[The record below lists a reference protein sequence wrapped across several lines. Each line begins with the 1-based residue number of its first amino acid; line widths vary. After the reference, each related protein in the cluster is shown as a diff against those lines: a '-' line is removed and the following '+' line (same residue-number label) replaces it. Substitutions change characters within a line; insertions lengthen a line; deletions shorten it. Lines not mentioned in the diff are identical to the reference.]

1 MSYQSSI
8 KHYLKNLQQIYRDAV
23 ADNQHTAELSFRPPL
38 DTLFKESAV
47 QLNGNPN
54 IVVIQEPRNQ
64 ARMGRPDW
72 RIHDRNTLGVYGY
85 IEAKGLSSD
94 AFCIIPHEDQFNR
107 YLSLGHR
114 LIITDGIDFVYSFD
128 KNTKPQIISLID
140 KTQMNSPDWS
150 HLEMNPQ
157 FEIMMRGFFSDPS
170 PQYCD
175 EGQLVEYVALRTR
188 ILSDEILRYS
198 SIPADEA
205 MDDMEKKAILLLDE
219 LRKLVYNHNDPT
231 LRQDKVFAD
240 FASQVIMFTLLYAHR
255 VECTD
260 RDCPVEKE
268 RKIKEYLSHEI
279 VDGQVLRPFLT
290 IIHYINN
297 HDTENSFIL
306 SWADECIHFLSYVH
320 MSEQQRQHPDYHKL
334 FELFLSKFD
343 PQSRFDYGAYYTPS
357 TLADFIVRL
366 VDIIAIENFDGV
378 SIFAD
383 DNTLID
389 PCCGTGS
396 FLERIR
402 RNDTKRGAYILCGI
416 EILPAPYML
425 ANYRMAILNYE
436 IKGRRSRNELLL
448 ANTLS
453 NCTLG
458 DPANIDTIEGF
469 ELSRA
474 YEISSRPITLV
485 IGNLPSSD
493 SAKTNSGKD
502 FSRLLTL
509 MEDFRPPVKD
519 RHTRQNIQ
527 KQINNPHLQF
537 LRWGCEK
544 LKQSDNHSVLT
555 YIVPATILEADSYR
569 YARKYI
575 IENFSSVWIV
585 SVDADARAGIRTD
598 SIFKTQQGRA
608 ILIATRRFGETP
620 GIKKYMYFDISR
632 FSKSKKLEWLE
643 QNVKKS
649 LDMFIL
655 NDIDISNYALCP
667 SLPFDRRLYSYY
679 WPVSG
684 EEGSS
689 FIFNNHCSGVKLS
702 PSCIFIHPKKSM
714 LKRRSKEIMQR
725 GFQAVKEWLGEQ
737 DKPPED
743 VHTNL
748 FANEL
753 SNYGNTKI
761 VDDLLDEKIIDYA
774 FRPFLFLKAFMWQ
787 DLLKKFSRIG
797 GGGTRRRPEIVK
809 AYSDTGTVGFAL
821 AHSPKDL
828 TDKLRQFVSF
838 CWYYPDNDLCRR
850 GNSFIYLNEHPVKK
864 RGEFVMVNNINEKLR
879 YKLTTLLKA
888 DDETVAHDMIFY
900 TFAVLC
906 SQVYLDRFEGAL
918 FITNRDDMRPRIP
931 IVNDAEIFKKL
942 VTLGRRIAELEKKDY
957 IPSNYMNYD
966 YELYK
971 SKVPPN
977 FKLEWSKDI
986 QPFDEEKETITLTDE
1001 KTKPIIIPCPLDVQR
1016 IIISGYE
1023 VIKNV
1028 WLKFHSYKFTHCNFT
1043 QEDIEDF
1050 LNLIN
1055 KLVEYVNL
1063 VGEIDIVMQ
1072 NIIEDPCLLI
1082 RPVD

>member
-1 MSYQSSI
+1 MSYQASI
-8 KHYLKNLQQIYRDAV
+8 RHYLKVLQQNYRDAV
-23 ADNQHTAELSFRPPL
+23 TGSQHTAELSFRPTL
-38 DTLFKESAV
+38 DTLFKELAE
-47 QLNGNPN
+47 QLNGNPD

-94 AFCIIPHEDQFNR
+94 TFCIIPHEDQFIR
-107 YLSLGHR
+107 YLSLGHK

-128 KNTKPQIISLID
+128 KNTKPQTISLID
-140 KTQMNSPDWS
+140 KMQMNSPDWS
-150 HLEMNPQ
+150 HLEINPR
-157 FEIMMRGFFSDPS
+157 FEIMMRGFFADPS

-175 EGQLVEYVALRTR
+175 EGRLVEYVALRTR
-188 ILSDEILRYS
+188 ILSNEILKYS

-231 LRQDKVFAD
+231 LRQDKIFAD

-306 SWADECIHFLSYVH
+306 SWTDECIRFLSYVH
-320 MSEQQRQHPDYHKL
+320 MNEQQRQHPDYHKL

-366 VDIIAIENFDGV
+366 VDIIAKENFDGV
-378 SIFAD
+378 SIFDD

-402 RNDTKRGAYILCGI
+402 QNDTKRGAYILCGI

-425 ANYRMAILNYE
+425 ANYRMAILNHE
-436 IKGRRSRNELLL
+436 IKGGRSRNELLL

-469 ELSRA
+469 ELNRA
-474 YEISSRPITLV
+474 CEISSRPITLV

-509 MEDFRPPVKD
+509 MEDFRPPIKN

-527 KQINNPHLQF
+527 KQISNPHLQF

-544 LKQSDNHSVLT
+544 LKQSDNHSILA

-569 YARKYI
+569 YARKYLVD
-575 IENFSSVWIV
+575 NFSSIWIIY
-585 SVDADARAGIRTD
+585 VDADARAGIRTD

-608 ILIATRRFGETP
+608 ILIATRRFSEPP
-620 GIKKYMYFDISR
+620 GLKKYMYFDISC
-632 FSKSKKLEWLE
+632 FSKSKKLEWLK
-643 QNVKKS
+643 QDAKTS
-649 LDMFIL
+649 LGMFTPYI
-655 NDIDISNYALCP
+655 IDTSNYALCP
-667 SLPFDRRLYSYY
+667 SLPFEEELYLKY

-684 EEGSS
+684 EAESA

-702 PSCIFIHPKKSM
+702 PSCIFIHPKAPM
-714 LKRRSKEIMQR
+714 LKRRSKEIMQQ
-725 GFQAVKEWLGEQ
+725 GLQAAKKWLGEQ

-743 VHTNL
+743 VYTNL
-748 FANEL
+748 FAKEL
-753 SNYGNTKI
+753 SDYGNTQM
-761 VDDLLDEKIIDYA
+761 VDALLDEKIIDYA
-774 FRPFLFLKAFMWQ
+774 FRPFLSLKTFMWQ
-787 DLLKKFSRIG
+787 ELLKKFSRIG
-797 GGGTRRRPEIVK
+797 GGGTRHRPEIAE
-809 AYSDTGTVGFAL
+809 AYSKMGTVGFAL
-821 AHSPKDL
+821 AHSPKDQK
-828 TDKLRQFVSF
+828 DKLKQFVSF

-850 GNSFIYLNEHPVKK
+850 GNSFIYLNQHPIKK
-864 RGEFVMVNNINEKLR
+864 HGKFVTVNNINEKLR
-879 YKLTTLLKA
+879 DKLTTLLKV
-888 DDETVAHDMIFY
+888 DDETVAIDMIFY
-900 TFAVLC
+900 VYAVLC
-906 SQVYLDRFEGAL
+906 SQIYLDRFEGAL
-918 FITNRDDMRPRIP
+918 FIPNQSDKRPRIP
-931 IVNDAEIFKKL
+931 IVNNAKVFRKL
-942 VTLGRRIAELEKKDY
+942 VSLGRQIAELEKKDY
-957 IPSNYMNYD
+957 IPENHMKYD

-971 SKVPPN
+971 SKVPPG
-977 FKLEWSKDI
+977 FKLVWSKGI
-986 QPFDEEKETITLTDE
+986 QPFDEEKECINLSDRKVNIT
-1001 KTKPIIIPCPLDVQR
+1001 IPCPLYVQR
-1016 IIISGYE
+1016 IIIAGYE

-1028 WLKFHSYKFTHCNFT
+1028 WLKFHSYTFTHCVFT
-1043 QEDIEDF
+1043 QEDMKDF

-1055 KLVEYVNL
+1055 KLVEYINL
-1063 VGEIDIVMQ
+1063 VGEIDVVMQ
-1072 NIIEDPCLLI
+1072 DIIEESCSLI
-1082 RPVD
+1082 SPLTK